1 MIEMEYAAAILFLI
15 LYFVRLHD
23 WVPMLSGLNVIKPVI
38 GLSIL
43 GLLTRP
49 PRVPKWGWMKT
60 PQGEQPLAGPMAGQI
75 KQQLFAELFNLLRS
89 NQVAGRTVN
98 YAGEGTIEVAEGQL
112 MAKLVVDEATGMPK
126 MSVMQVISPQ
136 GPVLI
141 ETSYSDF
148 REIGGGLKFPFKS
161 IVTQGGKQV
170 SDATVSEMKANTGLT
185 AEELS
190 KKP

>member
-1 MIEMEYAAAILFLI
+1 
-15 LYFVRLHD
+15 
-23 WVPMLSGLNVIKPVI
+23 
-38 GLSIL
+38 
-43 GLLTRP
+43 
-49 PRVPKWGWMKT
+49 
-60 PQGEQPLAGPMAGQI
+60 
-75 KQQLFAELFNLLRS
+75 
-89 NQVAGRTVN
+89 
-98 YAGEGTIEVAEGQL
+98 
-112 MAKLVVDEATGMPK
+112 MPK

-141 ETSYSDF
+141 ETAYSDF